1 MNEDMFVEL
10 EASLKEGLEILRGEA
25 GPSRVF
31 ELDAAD
37 VGEIFSDQPSD
48 FSDKP

>member
-10 EASLKEGLEILRGEA
+10 EASLKEGVEILRGDA
-25 GPSRVF
+25 QPSRVF
-31 ELDAAD
+31 EFEAPD
-37 VGEIFSDQPSD
+37 VREISSDQASD